1 MNFPEDVFYTKTHGW
16 VKKEEEEDNM
26 ARIRITSYAQSQL
39 GGVDSVKL
47 PALYCIIEADKAYAI
62 IESAKAAFD
71 ILAPVSGKVTE
82 INKNLK
88 DNPQLVNKDPY
99 DEGLC
104 FIVKM
109 KDTQQL
115 SAAQKSFII

>member
-16 VKKEEEEDNM
+16 VKKEEDNM